1 MTNLFSYLDFV
12 IISERVLKNGVMTE
26 YTSWLRVNGFSPE
39 TIKAY
44 TRDLEE
50 FFRSLPEGREEIDRN
65 QIRRFLALVQA
76 RGCSRRT
83 AARKLAS
90 LRSFFR
96 FCLLSQ
102 KVSANPAHTIRTP
115 RFGRPLPK
123 FLYPDVVV
131 QLLELPG
138 DSPLGLRD
146 RAILELLYATGI
158 RVGELVALEV
168 NDFHRDSQQLLVTG
182 KGNKQRLLPVNFQA
196 AQALEHYLH
205 EGRPR
210 LLSAATNKMWLNK
223 DGGPLGQRGV
233 RWILNKYCQ
242 RLSVQHSVSPHV
254 IRHSFATHMLE
265 NGADLR
271 TVQELLGHS
280 SLSTTQIYTHVTR
293 ERLKAVYQAS
303 HPRA

>member
-1 MTNLFSYLDFV
+1 M
-12 IISERVLKNGVMTE
+12 
-26 YTSWLRVNGFSPE
+26 
-39 TIKAY
+39 
-44 TRDLEE
+44 
-50 FFRSLPEGREEIDRN
+50 
-65 QIRRFLALVQA
+65 
-76 RGCSRRT
+76 
-83 AARKLAS
+83 
-90 LRSFFR
+90 
-96 FCLLSQ
+96 
-102 KVSANPAHTIRTP
+102 
-115 RFGRPLPK
+115 
-123 FLYPDVVV
+123 
-131 QLLELPG
+131 
-138 DSPLGLRD
+138 GLRD

-168 NDFHRDSQQLLVTG
+168 NDFHPDNQQLLVTG

-205 EGRPR
+205 EGRPGCCPLR
-210 LLSAATNKMWLNK
+210 QIKCGLTRTAAHW
-223 DGGPLGQRGV
+223 GQRGV

-280 SLSTTQIYTHVTR
+280 SLSTTQIYTPVTQG